1 MRRAFNY
8 RIYQWIIPAVL
19 LVALLAAG
27 CAGTV
32 PAPAP
37 APAQPQG
44 TSPTTAPAA
53 TSAPAAATSAPAAAT
68 SAPQGGSSVL
78 VYAAGSEAAGL
89 DPHVVLSGQGLRV
102 FQNVYEALG
111 RHKTGDKQIEAPI
124 EPALAESWTKSDDGL
139 TYTFKLRSGVKF
151 HDGTDFNADAVKANL
166 ERIRKL
172 NLGPASFFT
181 GVDTVNV
188 VDPSTVE
195 IKLKAA
201 NPLFEQYL
209 PFTFMISPTAIQ
221 KNTAGDDNATKWL
234 STHAAG
240 TGPYMVETWDKGQ
253 QLVLTAFPD
262 YWGGWQGSHIQRI
275 VMRVVPEA
283 ATQRLMLENGDA
295 QMIDSVVAS
304 DVTDLSGKAGVQV
317 IQSKGLRVDMLA
329 MNENFGPLAD
339 PNVRKAIQYAFPY
352 DQVIQVAYNG
362 LAVPAIGPLSVD
374 MPGSAKGT
382 LEPLKQDLT
391 KAKEF
396 LSQSKYPDG
405 GFTLRLV
412 YSNNLTEQKTAGL
425 LLGDALKQFNIT
437 VDVQAMPFAQ
447 MIQAFGTTDEA
458 TSPQLAFLRASPV
471 TADPVLVLKQFLH
484 SNFAGKLWNWSYYK
498 NPEVDK
504 RLDQAQG
511 EADQAKRD
519 ELLVQ
524 AQKMAFDDA
533 AYVFALEAV
542 EADGLR
548 NNLTGFRFNPFNYS
562 WDVYFYNMQLQ

>member
-1 MRRAFNY
+1 MR
-8 RIYQWIIPAVL
+8 PAYKCRTYLWLVPAL
-19 LVALLAAG
+19 LIVALIAAG

-32 PAPAP
+32 PAAVPTA
-37 APAQPQG
+37 ASMQG
-44 TSPTTAPAA
+44 TNPTTVPAA
-53 TSAPAAATSAPAAAT
+53 TSVPATT
-68 SAPQGGSSVL
+68 APQSASGVL

-111 RHKTGDKQIEAPI
+111 RHRAGEKQIEAPI

-151 HDGTDFNADAVKANL
+151 HDGTDFDAEAVKVNL
-166 ERIRKL
+166 ERIRTL

-181 GVDTVNV
+181 AVDTVNV
-188 VDPSTVE
+188 VDKSTVE
-195 IKLKAA
+195 VKLKTP

-209 PFTFMISPTAIQ
+209 PFTFMISPTAIK
-221 KNTAGDDNATKWL
+221 KNTEGDDHATKWL
-234 STHAAG
+234 STHAVG
-240 TGPYMVETWDKGQ
+240 TGPYTVESWDKGQ
-253 QLVLTAFPD
+253 QLVLAAFPD
-262 YWGGWQGSHIQRI
+262 YWGGWQGAHIQRI

-317 IQSKGLRVDMLA
+317 VQSKGLRVDLLA
-329 MNENFGPLAD
+329 MNQNYAPLAD
-339 PNVRKAIQYAFPY
+339 PNVRQAIQYAFPY
-352 DQVIQVAYNG
+352 DEVIHVAYNG

-382 LEPLKQDLT
+382 LEPLKQDLA
-391 KAKEF
+391 KAKE
-396 LSQSKYPDG
+396 LLGQSKFPNG
-405 GFTLRLV
+405 GFNLRLV
-412 YSNNLTEQKTAGL
+412 YSPNLTEQKTAGL
-425 LLGDALKQFNIT
+425 LLAEALKPFNIT

-447 MIQAFGTTDEA
+447 MIQAFGTYDEA
-458 TSPQLAFLRASPV
+458 TSPHLAFLRASPV

-484 SNFAGKLWNWSYYK
+484 SNFAGKLWNWSYYR

-504 RLDQAQG
+504 LLDQAQG
-511 EADQAKRD
+511 ESNEAKRN
-519 ELLVQ
+519 ELTAQ

-548 NNLTGFRFNPFNYS
+548 DNLKGFKFNPFNYS
-562 WDVYFYNMQLQ
+562 WDVYFYDLQLQ